1 MEQQNKSAQEF
12 EVEIDIREVFFALLQ
27 KWYIIGMVGFL
38 TAVLFMC
45 VSMFLIPEKFES
57 NTSMYIL
64 TQDTGGSVY
73 SDFQLGTI
81 LTKDYEVLVKSRTVL
96 EQVAEKL
103 DLDITYGNLKSMVS
117 VSVPES
123 TRIVE
128 ITVRTT
134 DPELSWKI
142 ADSVREVASK
152 KIADVMNVDAVNVV
166 EKANLPTI
174 KCSPSVTRNTI
185 LGGFIGVFLSCA
197 VILLFVMFNDT
208 IRTQDDVEKYLGV
221 CTLGVIPLNEEIA
234 SMDKKNRKDK
244 KRSKKDRN

>member
-1 MEQQNKSAQEF
+1 MEQQNKNVQEF

-27 KWYIIGMVGFL
+27 KWYLIGLAGFL
-38 TAVLFMC
+38 AAVLFFC
-45 VSMFLIPEKFES
+45 VSKFLIPEKYES

-96 EQVAEKL
+96 EEVAKNLE
-103 DLDITYGNLKSMVS
+103 LDITYDDLEKMIS

-128 ITVRTT
+128 ITVKTT

-142 ADSVREVASK
+142 ADEVREVSSK
-152 KIADVMNVDAVNVV
+152 NISDVMNVDAVNVV
-166 EKANLPTI
+166 EKANLPTK
-174 KCSPSVTRNTI
+174 KCSPSVGRNTI

-208 IRTQDDVEKYLGV
+208 IRTQDDVEKYLNV
-221 CTLGVIPLNEEIA
+221 STLGVIPLNEEIA
-234 SMDKKNRKDK
+234 SYDKKLKSDK
-244 KRSKKDRN
+244 KHSKKDRN

>member
-1 MEQQNKSAQEF
+1 MEQQNKNVQEI
-12 EVEIDIREVFFALLQ
+12 EVDIREVFFAILQ
-27 KWYIIGMVGFL
+27 KWYLIGLVGFL
-38 TAVLFMC
+38 TAALFFC
-45 VSMFLIPEKFES
+45 VSKFLIPEKFES
-57 NTSMYIL
+57 HTSMYIL

-96 EQVAEKL
+96 EEVAKKL
-103 DLDITYGNLKSMVS
+103 ELDITPDSLKSMIS

-128 ITVRTT
+128 ITVKTT

-152 KIADVMNVDAVNVV
+152 NIAEVMNVDAVNVV
-166 EKANLPTI
+166 EKANLPTK
-174 KCSPSVTRNTI
+174 KCSPSVSKNTV

-208 IRTQDDVEKYLGV
+208 LRTQDDVEKYLNV
-221 CTLGVIPLNEEIA
+221 CTLGVIPLNDEIA
-234 SMDKKNRKDK
+234 SNDKKLK
-244 KRSKKDRN
+244 KEKKHSKKGHN

>member
-1 MEQQNKSAQEF
+1 MEQQNKNVQEF

-27 KWYIIGMVGFL
+27 KWYLIGLAGFL
-38 TAVLFMC
+38 AAVLFFC
-45 VSMFLIPEKFES
+45 VSKFLIPEKYES

-96 EQVAEKL
+96 EEVAKNLE
-103 DLDITYGNLKSMVS
+103 LDITYENLKGMVA

-128 ITVRTT
+128 ITVKTT

-142 ADSVREVASK
+142 ADEVREVASK
-152 KIADVMNVDAVNVV
+152 NIADVMNVDAVNVV
-166 EKANLPTI
+166 EKANLPTE
-174 KCSPSVTRNTI
+174 KCSPSVGRNTI

-208 IRTQDDVEKYLGV
+208 IRTQDDVEKYLNV
-221 CTLGVIPLNEEIA
+221 STLGVIPLNEEIA
-234 SMDKKNRKDK
+234 SYDKKLKSDK
-244 KRSKKDRN
+244 KHSKKDRN

>member
-1 MEQQNKSAQEF
+1 MERQNKNIQEF
-12 EVEIDIREVFFALLQ
+12 EMEIDIREVLFALLQ
-27 KWYIIGMVGFL
+27 KWYIIGVVGFV
-38 TAVLFMC
+38 TAVLFLC
-45 VSMFLIPEKFES
+45 ASKFLISEKYES

-96 EQVAEKL
+96 EEVAEKL

-128 ITVRTT
+128 ITVRST

-142 ADSVREVASK
+142 ADNVREVASK
-152 KIADVMNVDAVNVV
+152 KISDVMNVDAVNVV
-166 EKANLPTI
+166 EKANLPTT
-174 KCSPSVTRNTI
+174 KCSPNVTKNTV
-185 LGGFIGVFLSCA
+185 LGGFLGVILSCA
-197 VILLFVMFNDT
+197 VILMFVMFNDT
-208 IRTQDDVEKYLGV
+208 IRTQDDVDKYLAT
-221 CTLGVIPLNEEIA
+221 CTLGVIPMDED
-234 SMDKKNRKDK
+234 MDKKKQNK
-244 KRSKKDRN
+244 KERN